1 METVIEGITIYAV
14 AVVTFALALYVM
26 NGVTK

>member
-14 AVVTFALALYVM
+14 AIVMFAFALYVM
-26 NGVTK
+26 KGVSK